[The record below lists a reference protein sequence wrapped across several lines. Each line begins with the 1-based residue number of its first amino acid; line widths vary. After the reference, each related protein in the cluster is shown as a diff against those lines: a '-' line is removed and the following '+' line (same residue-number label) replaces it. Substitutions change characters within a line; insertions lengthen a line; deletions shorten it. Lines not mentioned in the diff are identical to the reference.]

1 MKTLTKNIFFRP
13 SIIFLI
19 AFSFLLIFDQN
30 VDAKFIKKVTIEPF
44 TSPINWEKAFNPG
57 IFYST
62 MLEKRLRKSGIFQ
75 MLTINKKEPSIKNND
90 DQDEIDIEEKTN
102 EKIIPVDK
110 LYISSIEKTP
120 LSQYK
125 IQGNIIRFEPDTH
138 PLKKDHTNE
147 QAKIHKE
154 QAVIQVN
161 IELLN
166 LHTGRLLA
174 KKNFTVKSNKGRKP
188 FDLTSRNISYEFN
201 DLKVHSAG
209 KALLKLN
216 DEVVVFIH
224 KTLNRVPLEGDLIF
238 VDHNNNFAIINLGK
252 ANGVN
257 VRDVFTVFSVEPK
270 FKDPVDKIDLGD
282 MYTRK
287 GIIKISEVQG
297 RFSKAQ
303 IIVGVNFVPG
313 DLVVPKIR
321 KLEKLSPNEQ
331 SQQNDI
337 NWGAYKGLSSLSY

>member
-1 MKTLTKNIFFRP
+1 METLTKNIFFKP
-13 SIIFLI
+13 SITFLI
-19 AFSFLLIFDQN
+19 AFSFLLLSDQN
-30 VDAKFIKKVTIEPF
+30 VDAKFIKKLTVEPF
-44 TSPINWEKAFNPG
+44 TSPIGWDKAFKPG
-57 IFYST
+57 IFYSS
-62 MLEKRLRKSGIFQ
+62 MLEKKLRKSGIFQ
-75 MLTINKKEPSIKNND
+75 MVTINKKEPKIKSTD
-90 DQDEIDIEEKTN
+90 DQAQTNIEKKTN
-102 EKIIPVDK
+102 ENNTPVNI
-110 LYISSIEKTP
+110 LSITSIEKAP

-125 IQGNIIRFEPDTH
+125 IQGNITRFEPDTH
-138 PLKKDHTNE
+138 PLKKGHTNK
-147 QAKIHKE
+147 QAKLHKE

-174 KKNFTVKSNKGRKP
+174 KKTFTVKSNKGRKH
-188 FDLTSRNISYEFN
+188 FDLTSLNVSYEFD

-216 DEVVVFIH
+216 DEVVKFIH

-238 VDHNNNFAIINLGK
+238 VDHNNNIAIINLGK

-257 VRDVFTVFSVEPK
+257 LRDVFTVFSVEPK
-270 FKDPVDKIDLGD
+270 FNDPVDKIDLGD

-297 RFSKAQ
+297 RFSKAE

-313 DLVVPKIR
+313 DLVVPKI
-321 KLEKLSPNEQ
+321 KKSEKLNQNEQ
-331 SQQNDI
+331 SQQHDI